1 MPLSHDPDEILAL
14 GLLSEVQNILASAID
29 SLGNKAA
36 PSIETNYL
44 FHTAVGLNRVAEGFF
59 FLRNSFRVH
68 ASKILVRSAIELLV
82 YGNAALKSKDF
93 HFRKAYTEWFEDKKL
108 LAKSN
113 AEELEA
119 DNALADLKQHFS
131 MKLPGYPIECKKLT
145 ILEAAKM
152 ANLEDLYKS
161 QFAIYSQYTHG
172 SLRAL
177 TGDLDK
183 ATDSHDTNVMSW
195 CVMIT
200 IDHLK
205 ENTPAEVPDMIP
217 FRQRLLA
224 ISGVKSE
231 DVDNA

>member
-1 MPLSHDPDEILAL
+1 MPLSHDPDEIIALA
-14 GLLSEVQNILASAID
+14 LLSEVQTILASAID
-29 SLGNKAA
+29 SLGNKQA
-36 PSIETNYL
+36 PSIDTNYL

-59 FLRNSFRVH
+59 FLRNNFRVH

-82 YGNAALKSKDF
+82 YGSAGLKSKEF

-108 LAKSN
+108 LAKTT

-119 DNALADLKQHFS
+119 QKALADLEQHFR
-131 MKLPGYPIECKKLT
+131 MNFPGYPIEYKKLR
-145 ILEAAKM
+145 ISDAAKL
-152 ANLEDLYKS
+152 AHLEDLYKS

-195 CVMIT
+195 CVLIT

-217 FRQRLLA
+217 FRKRLLT
-224 ISGVKSE
+224 ISGVKLE
-231 DVDNA
+231 DVDKT